1 MAVEEPTLELER
13 ELLRSAPLVIGMDEV
28 GRGAI
33 AGPVAVGALALG
45 PAGCA
50 AGFPEGLRDSKRL
63 SERRRTALEP
73 LVQAWAPYAIGFASA
88 AEIDRDRIAA
98 CLGAAAKRALASLHE
113 AGVPVAEA
121 VILLDG
127 SHDWL
132 TPRLRHPLRVVVRP
146 RADQDCASVAGAA
159 LVAKVERDR
168 RMIACAAQEAY
179 APYGWMTNKGYGS
192 AAHLAAID
200 AHGPSDLHRRS
211 WLGGRG
217 ES

>member
-1 MAVEEPTLELER
+1 MAVKEPTLELER

-45 PAGCA
+45 PVECA

-73 LVQAWAPYAIGFASA
+73 LVQDWAPYAIGFASA
-88 AEIDRDRIAA
+88 AEIERDRIAA
-98 CLGAAAKRALASLHE
+98 CLGTAAKRALVSLHE

-132 TPRLRHPLRVVVRP
+132 TPRLRYPLRVVVRP

-168 RMIACAAQEAY
+168 RMIACAAQAAY
-179 APYGWMTNKGYGS
+179 APYGWTTNKGYGS